1 MPTLSKSKLIA
12 YRQCPK
18 RLWLEIHR
26 PDLRE
31 ISAQTE
37 AAFQRG
43 YQVGDIARR
52 IYDPKEKG
60 ALINAQVEGY
70 EAAFA
75 RTAKLLEES
84 RQPVFEAG
92 FKAEGA
98 LAFADLMLPE
108 SDDGRPVWR
117 MVEVKSSASVK
128 DYHRDDIAVQTFVA
142 QAAGVPLKSVA
153 LAHIDTSWVYP
164 GEEDYRGLL
173 KEADLTAEA
182 FARTEEV
189 RGWIT
194 DAQRIVALPD
204 EPDVAVGPQCHDPFD
219 CPFFG
224 YCTRNKPQPE
234 FPIDWLPRFPAARR
248 EQLAEQGIDDL
259 RGVPN
264 DVLNDIQNRVKE
276 HTLAGTVFFDAAG
289 AAADLATHG
298 LPAYFLDFE
307 SINLAVP
314 VWKGTRPYEQ
324 IVFQFSVHSV
334 DASWQLS
341 QTAFLDLSGR
351 DPSESLARGLIAS
364 CGKSGP
370 VFVYHAGFETAR
382 IRELANRF
390 SKLAK
395 RLLAINERVVDLL
408 PIARSRYYHP
418 DQQGSWSIKA
428 VLPATV
434 PELSYNALEGVQDGG
449 TAMEAF
455 TEAIHPDTSAE
466 RKSEIESQLLAYCR
480 LDTFAMVRLW
490 QFFNGREEPALKDK
504 AALHQSSTP
513 GIDG

>member
-75 RTAKLLEES
+75 RTAQLLADA
-84 RQPVFEAG
+84 RHPVFEAG
-92 FKAEGA
+92 FKADGA
-98 LAFADLMLPE
+98 LAFADAMLPE

-189 RGWIT
+189 RGWIAE
-194 DAQRIVALPD
+194 AQKIVALPD

-259 RGVPN
+259 RGVPD
-264 DVLNDIQNRVKE
+264 DVLNDIQTRVKK
-276 HTLAGTVFFDAAG
+276 HTLAGTVFFDTGG
-289 AAADLATHG
+289 AAEDLAPHG
-298 LPAYFLDFE
+298 FPAYFLDFE
-307 SINLAVP
+307 TINFAVP
-314 VWKGTRPYEQ
+314 VWKGTRPYQQ
-324 IVFQFSVHSV
+324 IIFQFSVHGL
-334 DASWQLS
+334 DASGQLS

-382 IRELANRF
+382 IRELANRYPE
-390 SKLAK
+390 LAEP
-395 RLLAINERVVDLL
+395 LLAINERVVDLL

-428 VLPATV
+428 VLPAAV
-434 PELSYNALEGVQDGG
+434 PELSYDALEGVQDGG

-455 TEAIHPDTSAE
+455 TEAIQPGTTAE
-466 RKSEIESQLLAYCR
+466 RKSEIERQLLAYCR
-480 LDTFAMVRLW
+480 LDTYAMVRIW
-490 QFFNGREEPALKDK
+490 QFFSGRNE
-504 AALHQSSTP
+504 AALQ
-513 GIDG
+513 DV